1 MKETKIVIRN
11 CIFILLLFNLLSL
24 CISHLC
30 DTPAEQAK
38 FERFAMF
45 EDPIALRIV
54 MKGQNQRLKD

>member
-11 CIFILLLFNLLSL
+11 CVFILLLSNLLALGISYL
-24 CISHLC
+24 CN
-30 DTPAEQAK
+30 TPAEQAK

-54 MKGQNQRLKD
+54 MKGQQQRLKD